1 MTGRSRFFALLGA
14 FSVFTL
20 LAIPS
25 ARAADTVDQSQTTGA
40 HFAFGA
46 LTSSGTKSV
55 CQSFVP
61 TTPEI
66 TRIDFTLGTYG
77 TYASTR
83 DVEIFLTTGNCKGGS
98 GSQTVLSHQ
107 LTPAEYDALSGGTS
121 QPLTKHVLN
130 WDFPTIEIVSG
141 QTYYLGIRQLD
152 ACSGCLATLTDTA
165 NPYASGSF
173 RAGTWND
180 FYNESPATDLWF
192 VTYDSGLSLGPVSQF
207 AADGTTTVPE
217 SASIGGN
224 LVIKATPMS
233 ADGSAAALEVE
244 FLPFGTPFV
253 GTPTHVSSLV
263 PSGSEA
269 SVTIPLP
276 ADSLY
281 HYRVRAGNGT
291 GDGSPWR
298 EFGAAGNFD
307 VEAASTP
314 LPGVID
320 QSQTAGTPYGFGTA
334 TNGGGIRTVC
344 QSFVPASSEITG
356 IDLMIGTFGT
366 YDSLHDVQLF
376 LSSGDCQG
384 ASGSQTLASHP
395 LTQIE
400 YDALSGGTTLP
411 LPMRSYRWDTGTVPV
426 TPGQTYY
433 LGIRQTDACQNCLAT
448 FVATGNPYAPG
459 TYRTGTW
466 TDSFSG
472 VTGSDLWFRT
482 HGNEPGPTPIKVAV
496 ILADLADVT
505 HADPATLHQ
514 PCKLLPQERTYAS
527 YRDYYTDMFFCINDY
542 YDENSYGTVTFDF
555 SIINPTENWY
565 PLSGTTSTYGNASI
579 QGANLLSQEGVGQV
593 SPLASGYQIAVVVHA
608 GDSSDL
614 TKDASLIK
622 TISFTFLSN
631 LQRITFAESDPMGA
645 WAHELGHVV
654 GYLTPNGMSAPDLY
668 TLGAPNKDKW
678 DLMAYGSFNGGP
690 DDVSGRKGNGTDPSE
705 MSSFTRSFLGWMG
718 EDAYSKSSYPSD
730 VSITSLPDAAL
741 GDRLVRY
748 NLDDSTSTDPTIAK
762 KYYIL
767 EGRTKDASTWST
779 SLPSSHTD
787 NLVLYYVN
795 TKGNT
800 KYGYHISG
808 EEVLADISKWN
819 ISIPGIVQDGFV
831 DPAVGQTF
839 WDYAHSVKFTA
850 HDPSLPGEKRGFK
863 VDINSI
869 TASEYLRIM
878 LGGFMEP
885 DNRIKDAA
893 VRGVEASGITYY
905 DAQGNPHE
913 AYLASDQKE
922 AAVPITYY
930 RGVRLISLLLS
941 LVFLVTALL
950 LMKFGSRSMGVATR
964 KRRVRALRTVLIIL
978 LCASAVSVVYASI
991 RVAGEKEFYRIRGL
1005 QEPPSTYL
1013 FGRHYNLLSGAE
1025 GATPDLDL
1033 HVRCPDGRHVGMNYQ
1048 TGQYENQIA
1057 NDIVSG
1063 DNQGAPEWILFPPIP
1078 ENAGCIHSVSARDN
1092 QAFLDANPEVAA
1104 VLGSAT
1110 DSYEIYARYIDP
1122 ATGIF
1127 TSSTLSEQV
1136 ISPNEVIVH
1145 AATGTS
1151 DIQILPG
1158 VPDTAPPVTMA
1169 SVSGTAGL
1177 DGWFTSDVTVS
1188 LSASDAESGVQE
1200 TRYSLDDGATYVP
1213 YPGQIVLTVDGVRT
1227 VTYFSIDGAG
1237 NAEAPKTLEVKIDR
1251 LAPETG
1257 AVTGPVSPT
1266 YDTSATFSFSSPEAD
1281 ALFECALDAGAF
1293 APCASPA
1300 TYAALAYGAHAFSV
1314 RAVDPAGN
1322 ADPSPSTY
1330 AWTVN
1335 PAATASVTFLRHT
1348 VQSGTQPGST
1358 KASVVGA
1365 AVKAFSKI
1373 AGSCASAIGFNPHDY
1388 GLILDTCASDG
1399 TGTTDTS
1406 GLASVGLATGD
1417 YLLLSRDPQT
1427 AVVSGVSSGN
1437 LALGGTVDKF
1447 LQVIVRANGTS
1458 VPGKTTTHVGSLLH
1472 VIEPEYV
1479 EWNQTQELYPFVFD
1493 APAGE
1498 WGVTVTVSPPE
1509 GFVAD
1514 YPELSTD
1521 VNNDYRAL
1529 QFTLT
1534 DVGSCWE
1541 CGTGVD
1547 IEIRHQGRTIR
1558 QHHVVQTPMTEDFMR
1573 RKGLKAEELE
1583 ARGVR
1588 IKKAK

>member
-1 MTGRSRFFALLGA
+1 
-14 FSVFTL
+14 
-20 LAIPS
+20 
-25 ARAADTVDQSQTTGA
+25 
-40 HFAFGA
+40 
-46 LTSSGTKSV
+46 
-55 CQSFVP
+55 
-61 TTPEI
+61 
-66 TRIDFTLGTYG
+66 
-77 TYASTR
+77 
-83 DVEIFLTTGNCKGGS
+83 
-98 GSQTVLSHQ
+98 
-107 LTPAEYDALSGGTS
+107 
-121 QPLTKHVLN
+121 
-130 WDFPTIEIVSG
+130 
-141 QTYYLGIRQLD
+141 
-152 ACSGCLATLTDTA
+152 
-165 NPYASGSF
+165 
-173 RAGTWND
+173 
-180 FYNESPATDLWF
+180 
-192 VTYDSGLSLGPVSQF
+192 
-207 AADGTTTVPE
+207 
-217 SASIGGN
+217 
-224 LVIKATPMS
+224 
-233 ADGSAAALEVE
+233 
-244 FLPFGTPFV
+244 
-253 GTPTHVSSLV
+253 
-263 PSGSEA
+263 
-269 SVTIPLP
+269 
-276 ADSLY
+276 
-281 HYRVRAGNGT
+281 
-291 GDGSPWR
+291 
-298 EFGAAGNFD
+298 
-307 VEAASTP
+307 
-314 LPGVID
+314 
-320 QSQTAGTPYGFGTA
+320 
-334 TNGGGIRTVC
+334 
-344 QSFVPASSEITG
+344 
-356 IDLMIGTFGT
+356 
-366 YDSLHDVQLF
+366 
-376 LSSGDCQG
+376 
-384 ASGSQTLASHP
+384 
-395 LTQIE
+395 
-400 YDALSGGTTLP
+400 
-411 LPMRSYRWDTGTVPV
+411 
-426 TPGQTYY
+426 
-433 LGIRQTDACQNCLAT
+433 
-448 FVATGNPYAPG
+448 
-459 TYRTGTW
+459 
-466 TDSFSG
+466 
-472 VTGSDLWFRT
+472 
-482 HGNEPGPTPIKVAV
+482 
-496 ILADLADVT
+496 
-505 HADPATLHQ
+505 
-514 PCKLLPQERTYAS
+514 
-527 YRDYYTDMFFCINDY
+527 
-542 YDENSYGTVTFDF
+542 
-555 SIINPTENWY
+555 
-565 PLSGTTSTYGNASI
+565 
-579 QGANLLSQEGVGQV
+579 
-593 SPLASGYQIAVVVHA
+593 
-608 GDSSDL
+608 
-614 TKDASLIK
+614 
-622 TISFTFLSN
+622 
-631 LQRITFAESDPMGA
+631 
-645 WAHELGHVV
+645 
-654 GYLTPNGMSAPDLY
+654 
-668 TLGAPNKDKW
+668 
-678 DLMAYGSFNGGP
+678 
-690 DDVSGRKGNGTDPSE
+690 
-705 MSSFTRSFLGWMG
+705 MG

-819 ISIPGIVQDGFV
+819 ITIPGIVQDGFV

-1251 LAPETG
+1251 QAPET
-1257 AVTGPVSPT
+1257 AIDAAPADPSASS
-1266 YDTSATFSFSSPEAD
+1266 SATFSFSSPDAS
-1281 ALFECALDAGAF
+1281 ALFECSLDA
-1293 APCASPA
+1293 APFTACTSPLVLTGLA
-1300 TYAALAYGAHAFSV
+1300 TGAHAFSV
-1314 RAVDPAGN
+1314 RAIDPAGN
-1322 ADPSPSTY
+1322 LDATPATY
-1330 AWTVN
+1330 AWTVSPSG
-1335 PAATASVTFLRHT
+1335 PAPATLNVTFLRHT
-1348 VQSGTQPGST
+1348 VQSGTQPGSA
-1358 KASVVGA
+1358 KAPIQGA
-1365 AVKAFSKI
+1365 AIKAFSK
-1373 AGSCASAIGFNPHDY
+1373 ASGMCAFQIGFNPHDF
-1388 GLILDTCASDG
+1388 GAILDACAADVQ
-1399 TGTTDTS
+1399 GTTGADGKTALS
-1406 GLASVGLATGD
+1406 IPPGD

-1427 AVVSGVSSGN
+1427 SVVAGVSSGT
-1437 LALGGTVDKF
+1437 LASGQSDDKF
-1447 LQVIVRANGTS
+1447 LQVIVRADGTS
-1458 VPGKTTTHVGSLLH
+1458 VPAKTTKRVGSLLYI
-1472 VIEPEYV
+1472 IEPEYI
-1479 EWNQTQELYPFVFD
+1479 EWSQAQELYPFIFD
-1493 APAGE
+1493 APDGD
-1498 WGVTVTVSPPE
+1498 WGLTVTVTPPE
-1509 GFVAD
+1509 GFTVD

-1521 VNNDYRAL
+1521 VSNDYRAL

-1541 CGTGVD
+1541 CGTGID
-1547 IEIRHQGRTIR
+1547 LEIRHNGKIEHLKRRIL
-1558 QHHVVQTPMTEDFMR
+1558 TPMTEDFVLS
-1573 RKGLKAEELE
+1573 KGLKVKELE
-1583 ARGVR
+1583 EKGVR
-1588 IKKAK
+1588 VTRKKRS